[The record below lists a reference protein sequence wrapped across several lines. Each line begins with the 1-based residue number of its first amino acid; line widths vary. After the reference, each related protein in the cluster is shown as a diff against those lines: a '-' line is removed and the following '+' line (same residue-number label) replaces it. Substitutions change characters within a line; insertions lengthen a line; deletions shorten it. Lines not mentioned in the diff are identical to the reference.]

1 MDVMSAVFIALP
13 IALLL
18 AAVALIGFAWAVRS
32 GQLDDLETPA
42 SRVLLDD
49 DTTAPSPPR
58 ADGDEVTSD

>member
-18 AAVALIGFAWAVRS
+18 AVAALIGFAWAVRS

-42 SRVLLDD
+42 SRLLLDD
-49 DTTAPSPPR
+49 DDAPPPR
-58 ADGDEVTSD
+58 RTDNDQAASD